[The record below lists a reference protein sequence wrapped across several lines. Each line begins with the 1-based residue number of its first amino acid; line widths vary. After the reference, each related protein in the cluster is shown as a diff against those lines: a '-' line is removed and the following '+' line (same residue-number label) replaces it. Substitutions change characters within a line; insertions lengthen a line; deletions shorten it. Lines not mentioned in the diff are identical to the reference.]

1 MHVGSYPKL
10 QLLRNMNKFLFFP
23 HWQPNVMEF
32 KVASLNIFIREAQ
45 DMDKMMIAYFMS
57 DTLDKEVHN
66 WVVIPI
72 CFFINSLYLDSGIE
86 LSNYFIV
93 PGLFHSHYIF

>member
-10 QLLRNMNKFLFFP
+10 LLLRNMNKLCFFP
-23 HWQPNVMEF
+23 HWQPNVMDF
-32 KVASLNIFIREAQ
+32 KVAALNIFIREAQ
-45 DMDKMMIAYFMS
+45 DMGKTMVANFMP

-72 CFFINSLYLDSGIE
+72 SFFINSLYLESGIE
-86 LSNYFIV
+86 
-93 PGLFHSHYIF
+93 